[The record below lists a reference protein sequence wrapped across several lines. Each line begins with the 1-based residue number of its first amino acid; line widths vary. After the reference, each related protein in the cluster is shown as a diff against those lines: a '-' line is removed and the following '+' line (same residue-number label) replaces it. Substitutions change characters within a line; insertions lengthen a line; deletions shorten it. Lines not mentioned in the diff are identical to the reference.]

1 MTGEPES
8 VPAAKPKRKG
18 KATSRTYAA
27 RLIAILER
35 ELRVLEAALAA
46 DEPKRGSRIRQP
58 AGEPAAPNDAA
69 GETSGVEKTGATG
82 AQKPTRG
89 AAKGAAVGG
98 EARLKTAAQLTKL
111 LEDLIELKQ
120 TEALLVARAVEDE
133 AETQAL
139 RDELLLRLHAVAL
152 RNGATPGVRRA
163 AAEGPSDGS
172 TASGAMDGD
181 CSESDGPGL
190 ARL

>member
-18 KATSRTYAA
+18 KATSRSYAA

-35 ELRVLEAALAA
+35 ELRVLEAALAV
-46 DEPKRGSRIRQP
+46 DEPKRGSRSRQP
-58 AGEPAAPNDAA
+58 AGEPAAANDAA
-69 GETSGVEKTGATG
+69 GETNGVEKTGATG
-82 AQKPTRG
+82 AQKPTRV

-120 TEALLVARAVEDE
+120 TEALLAARAYDE

-181 CSESDGPGL
+181 CPESDGPGS
-190 ARL
+190 API